1 MLLHE
6 STGEPYQP
14 GELRSF
20 YEGAFTTAFADNPNR
35 GRAHEMFDFTFGAD
49 ASSHRYLV
57 TVRYLIPEEQSANY
71 PMPATV
77 SLIAENFAKGI
88 WGGVLEAIGN
98 DLYLSFPQ
106 AERAWRDDFETAVRS
121 ECSSEKWGFLFL
133 EDNQNIDLV
142 TNSKDFSIHA
152 APEGFM
158 IEGTQCYPLP
168 ALPVG
173 CALFLEEKAQFALSN
188 PQISLEIPEATGG
201 SYTFKSSVTLHSMH
215 QPDTLLLVE
224 PEHLHRVWK
233 DRYYPSQQHLDPDL
247 SIERIEQ

>member
-14 GELRSF
+14 DELRSS
-20 YEGAFTTAFADNPNR
+20 YEGAFSRAFADESSR

-49 ASSHRYLV
+49 ASSHGYRIASRYP
-57 TVRYLIPEEQSANY
+57 IPEEQSADY

-88 WGGVLEAIGN
+88 WWRVLEAIGC
-98 DLYLSFPQ
+98 DLYFSFPRT
-106 AERAWRDDFETAVRS
+106 ERTWSDDFEAATLS
-121 ECSSEKWGFLFL
+121 ECSSEKWSFLFL
-133 EDNQNIDLV
+133 EDNQHIDLV
-142 TNSKDFSIHA
+142 TKSKDFPLHA
-152 APEGFM
+152 APEGFA
-158 IEGTQCYPLP
+158 IEGTKCYPLP
-168 ALPVG
+168 EFPVG
-173 CALFLEEKAQFALSN
+173 CALFLEEKAQFALSS
-188 PQISLEIPEATGG
+188 PQISLEIPEETGG

-224 PEHLHRVWK
+224 PKHLHRVWE